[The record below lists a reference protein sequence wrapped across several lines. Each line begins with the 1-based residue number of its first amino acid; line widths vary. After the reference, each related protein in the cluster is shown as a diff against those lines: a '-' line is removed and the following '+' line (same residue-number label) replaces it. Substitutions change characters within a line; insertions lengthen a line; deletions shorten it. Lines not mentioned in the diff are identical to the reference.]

1 MATLTSTPQQ
11 LAKPNLHIAAFGNP
25 DNFIDPVF
33 PGEVLNP
40 YAFLVDISERVHT
53 REMAITNVLAAA
65 GIGMWSYG
73 VYSKKFHLCPVASGF
88 LGMKGS
94 STFGLAVLMQKLI
107 QWNQKHVLDTAK
119 VACRTQEEFETE
131 LHINTADGC
140 YGRWL
145 KITGKLYCSDGLAM
159 KMMGTLTDVT
169 AAKQEELRKNDL
181 MAFLNHEL
189 RTPLS
194 TIKLYIQNTAR
205 VARMENNKPLE
216 DKMLKADQQTV
227 SMTQLINN
235 FLTLS
240 QVQDAKLTLQQSRFN
255 LVELVEE
262 VTADMMVLYPDRKFK
277 LKASKAIWLTADYDK
292 LVQVLVNYVNNAVKF
307 SPAKSIIT
315 LTCEAINGMAV
326 VTVQDKGRGI
336 KDADQKLL
344 FCRYSRIH
352 HENASGAKGYG
363 LGLYLSREIV
373 ENHGGEVGVN
383 SEYGKGSSFYFKLPV
398 K

>member
-1 MATLTSTPQQ
+1 MATLTATPQQ
-11 LAKPNLHIAAFGNP
+11 LINANGQIAAFGNS
-25 DNFIDPVF
+25 DNFIEPAF
-33 PGEVLNP
+33 PGKVLNP
-40 YAFLVDISERVHT
+40 YAFLVDISERAHT
-53 REMAITNVLAAA
+53 REMAITNVLATA

-73 VYSKKFHLCPVASGF
+73 VYSKKFHLCPVASSF

-94 STFGLAVLMQKLI
+94 SSFSLVVLMQKLL
-107 QWNQKHVLDTAK
+107 QWNQRHVLETAK
-119 VACRTQEEFETE
+119 SACSSQQEFETE

-159 KMMGTLTDVT
+159 KMMGTLTDIT
-169 AAKQEELRKNDL
+169 AAKQEELRKNDM

-205 VARMENNKPLE
+205 VARIENNKLLE

-227 SMTQLINN
+227 SMAQLINN

-240 QVQDAKLTLQQSRFN
+240 QVQDAKLTLQQSRFDLAK
-255 LVELVEE
+255 LVEH

-277 LKASKAIWLTADYDK
+277 LKVLKAAWITADYDK
-292 LVQVLVNYVNNAVKF
+292 LMQVLVNYVNNAVKF
-307 SPAKSIIT
+307 SSVKSIIT
-315 LTCEAINGMAV
+315 LTCEVAGNKAIIS
-326 VTVQDKGRGI
+326 VQDKGRGI
-336 KDADQKLL
+336 KPADQKLL
-344 FCRYSRIH
+344 FCRYSRIY
-352 HENASGAKGYG
+352 HERAAGTKGYG

-373 ENHGGEVGVN
+373 ESHGGEVGVN
-383 SEYGKGSSFYFKLPV
+383 SEYGKGSVFYFKLPL
-398 K
+398 

>member
-1 MATLTSTPQQ
+1 MATLTATPQQ
-11 LAKPNLHIAAFGNP
+11 LTRANLQIAALGNA
-25 DNFIDPVF
+25 DNFNEPAF
-33 PGEVLNP
+33 PGQVLNP

-53 REMAITNVLAAA
+53 REMAITNVLAVA
-65 GIGMWSYG
+65 GIGMWSYS

-94 STFGLAVLMQKLI
+94 STFSLSLLMQKLV

-119 VACRTQEEFETE
+119 TACRTQQEFETE
-131 LHINTADGC
+131 LHINTNDGC

-159 KMMGTLTDVT
+159 KMVGTMTDIT
-169 AAKQEELRKNDL
+169 TAKQEQLRKNDL

-240 QVQDAKLTLQQSRFN
+240 QVQDSKLTLQQSRFN
-255 LVELVEE
+255 LNELVEQ
-262 VTADMMVLYPDRKFK
+262 VTTDMMVLYPDRKFK
-277 LKASKAIWLTADYDK
+277 LKVSKAIWVTADYDK

-307 SPAKSIIT
+307 SSAKSVVT
-315 LTCEAINGMAV
+315 LTCGTLDGEAIV
-326 VTVQDKGRGI
+326 IVQDKGRGI
-336 KDADQKLL
+336 KPSDQKLL

-352 HENASGAKGYG
+352 HENAAGTKGYG

-373 ENHGGEVGVN
+373 ESHGGEVGVN
-383 SEYGKGSSFYFKLPV
+383 SEYGKGSSFYFRLPM
-398 K
+398 

>member
-1 MATLTSTPQQ
+1 MATLTATPQQ
-11 LAKPNLHIAAFGNP
+11 LTKTNAQLAAFGNP
-25 DNFIDPVF
+25 GNFIEPIF
-33 PGEVLNP
+33 PGKVLNP
-40 YAFLVDISERVHT
+40 YAFLVDISEKAHT
-53 REMAITNVLAAA
+53 REMAITNMLASA

-88 LGMKGS
+88 FGMKGS
-94 STFGLAVLMQKLI
+94 STFGRGVLLQKLI
-107 QWNQKHVLDTAK
+107 QWSQKHVLDTARA
-119 VACRTQEEFETE
+119 ACRTQQEFETE

-159 KMMGTLTDVT
+159 KMMGTLTDIT

-205 VARMENNKPLE
+205 FARLENNKPLE

-240 QVQDAKLTLQQSRFN
+240 QVQDAKLTLQRSRFN
-255 LVELVEE
+255 LTELVED
-262 VTADMMVLYPDRKFK
+262 VAADMMVLYPDRKFK
-277 LKASKAIWLTADYDK
+277 LKAPKAVRVTADYDK

-307 SPAKSIIT
+307 SHAKSVVT
-315 LTCEAINGMAV
+315 LTCSSINGEAI
-326 VTVQDKGRGI
+326 VTVEDKGRGI
-336 KDADQKLL
+336 KPADQKLL

-352 HENASGAKGYG
+352 HEKAAGTKGYG
-363 LGLYLSREIV
+363 LGLYLSREII
-373 ENHGGEVGVN
+373 ESHGGEVGVN
-383 SEYGKGSSFYFKLPV
+383 SEYGKGSSFYFSLPL
-398 K
+398 